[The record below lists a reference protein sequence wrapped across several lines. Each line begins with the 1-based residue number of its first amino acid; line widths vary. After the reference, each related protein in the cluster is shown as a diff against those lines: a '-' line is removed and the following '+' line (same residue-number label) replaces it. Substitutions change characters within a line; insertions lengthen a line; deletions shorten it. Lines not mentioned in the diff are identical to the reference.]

1 MHALIFNVYMNRFVN
16 IKTDY
21 NAINLFVVIRVYTL
35 VLAVEL
41 LTSILCCIMN
51 RSFPHLAAAV

>member
-41 LTSILCCIMN
+41 TSILCSIMDW
-51 RSFPHLAAAV
+51 SFPHLAAAV

>member
-41 LTSILCCIMN
+41 TSILCCIMN